1 MATGQEHAPPRCI
14 YPKGMDWPQETTVP
28 SCAKHNNGFSEADEY
43 LRFLLGA
50 IAKNVPEPIISS
62 AVRGAMRLAEKRSS
76 NLGQFGFQWEGDV
89 LNIGKKIPVRIELLR
104 TVLTKMARALYFHHY
119 HYQKKLLIPLGALP
133 LFIPPDSSPDP
144 SFNATIEEFR
154 EDTAKDMELYPKFGG
169 HQEIF
174 AYQVFES
181 ADWVRVNMEFYG
193 HHHAAVVGIFQ

>member
-1 MATGQEHAPPRCI
+1 
-14 YPKGMDWPQETTVP
+14 
-28 SCAKHNNGFSEADEY
+28 
-43 LRFLLGA
+43 
-50 IAKNVPEPIISS
+50 
-62 AVRGAMRLAEKRSS
+62 MRLAEKRSN

-89 LNIGKKIPVRIELLR
+89 LNIGKEFPIRIELLR

-119 HYQKKLLIPLGALP
+119 NYQKKLLTPLSALP
-133 LFIPPDSSPDP
+133 LFIPLNSSPDLN
-144 SFNATIEEFR
+144 FNATIEELR
-154 EDTAKDMELYPKFGG
+154 EDTAKDMALHPKFGG